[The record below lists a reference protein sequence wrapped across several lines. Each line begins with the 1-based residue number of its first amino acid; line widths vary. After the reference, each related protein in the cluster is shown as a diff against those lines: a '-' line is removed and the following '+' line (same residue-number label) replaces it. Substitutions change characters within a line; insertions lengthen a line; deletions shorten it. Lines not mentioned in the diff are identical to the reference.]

1 MFFLS
6 IPIPDFIPSDRSV
19 KTFVDFIGFSP
30 VRKNKIFCFS
40 FAYSKNSLNGGT
52 PYCAKNFTLRFCQT
66 PSVVRKTEPDTRSRS
81 NGLPAFYKLQFI
93 LPSRTQAY
101 KRSYR
106 PGNSRYSIPE
116 GPPGSY
122 TNRFRMSIASP
133 GLISS
138 F

>member
-1 MFFLS
+1 MFTLNVDLFFS
-6 IPIPDFIPSDRSV
+6 IPLPGFISSDR
-19 KTFVDFIGFSP
+19 FAWNSP
-30 VRKNKIFCFS
+30 VRLPLISSVLLLPGKTKDFVFPGKRRTHWPAEFLTS
-40 FAYSKNSLNGGT
+40 Q
-52 PYCAKNFTLRFCQT
+52 KNFTLRFRQT

-116 GPPGSY
+116 GVPPGHIQIV
-122 TNRFRMSIASP
+122 F
-133 GLISS
+133 G
-138 F
+138 

>member
-1 MFFLS
+1 MAYKVIILYQLYMPSYFLG
-6 IPIPDFIPSDRSV
+6 
-19 KTFVDFIGFSP
+19 TFTEYP
-30 VRKNKIFCFS
+30 FCFS

-52 PYCAKNFTLRFCQT
+52 PYCAKNFTLRFRQT

-116 GPPGSY
+116 GVPPGHIQIV
-122 TNRFRMSIASP
+122 F
-133 GLISS
+133 G
-138 F
+138 